1 MKSITITEDEFK
13 EVALKVITN
22 FDKRK
27 DGEPIN
33 PDANPMST
41 MLITLQNMV
50 FASELGREL
59 FGEEDE

>member
-13 EVALKVITN
+13 EVTSKVIKN

-33 PDANPMST
+33 PDANPAAT
-41 MLITLQNMV
+41 MVMMLQNMV
-50 FASELGREL
+50 FAAELAKEL
-59 FGEEDE
+59 FGHEE